1 MEAKHTP
8 GPWFYQRRDEW
19 SHEVVTHHGELP
31 DGSASYWNVASINKR
46 REPDHVAN
54 ARLIAAAPEL
64 LAIAQRVAA
73 LNENAGEI
81 GAGMLVQL
89 VTEARKAVKKAT
101 E

>member
-1 MEAKHTP
+1 MEIKHTP
-8 GPWFYQRRDEW
+8 GPWKVVSEAACQEIDVFEIADI
-19 SHEVVTHHGELP
+19 SHLRVIHETEAWP
-31 DGSASYWNVASINKR
+31 TAGSP
-46 REPDHVAN
+46 EDD
-54 ARLIAAAPEL
+54 ARLIAASPEL
-64 LAIAQRVAA
+64 LALAQRLAA